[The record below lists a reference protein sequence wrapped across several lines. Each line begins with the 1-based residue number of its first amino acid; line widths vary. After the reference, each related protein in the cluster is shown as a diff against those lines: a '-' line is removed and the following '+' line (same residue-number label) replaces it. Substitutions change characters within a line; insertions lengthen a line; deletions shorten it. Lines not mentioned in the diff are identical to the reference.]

1 MGVRKK
7 KLPRGVTLTELL
19 VVLAIIGLLATIA
32 VPVYVNKMEQAKVST
47 AKHEV
52 RELANA
58 EEVCG
63 IMHGYY
69 VPLCMLDDLPYR
81 SEDRPSTVDDVQNTR
96 TILNPYLISTG
107 IPIAK
112 QDGGQSRLA
121 DFNNIKSVSNLYFG
135 WQGPFMNFKRYYVG
149 AGVFVEPPNPDDDDV
164 ARDHP
169 LDPWNNPYMI
179 VTELGVVT
187 PIGQI
192 KNISIPVQEGA
203 AREFDRMAIVSLG
216 PDASFSDDIA
226 DGGYNINENVTS
238 TDDIW
243 VYFGASGISPET
255 YY

>member
-7 KLPRGVTLTELL
+7 KLRRGVTLTELL

-81 SEDRPSTVDDVQNTR
+81 SENRPTTVDDVQNSR
-96 TILNPYLISTG
+96 TVLNPYLVSTG
-107 IPIAK
+107 VPIAD
-112 QDGGQSRLA
+112 QDGSQNRLS

-135 WQGPFMNFKRYYVG
+135 WQGPFMNFKRYYLG
-149 AGVFVEPPNPDDDDV
+149 QGVYVEPPDPDDADV
-164 ARDHP
+164 ARDYP
-169 LDPWNNPYMI
+169 LDPWGNPYLI
-179 VTELGVVT
+179 VTELGIVT
-187 PIGQI
+187 PRGQI
-192 KNISIPVQEGA
+192 SNTNIQVLKGA
-203 AREFDRMAIVSLG
+203 DREFDRMAVVSLG
-216 PDASFSDDIA
+216 PDGSVSAINDDSII
-226 DGGYNINENVTS
+226 YENITS
-238 TDDIW
+238 NDDLW
-243 VYFGASGISPET
+243 VYFGASGLNAET